1 MFRPLK
7 TILVGSGLAIA
18 ASAALATPALATTSQ
33 PAANPCGDAVAVL
46 AHDAHA
52 PATCVSGA
60 GRHET
65 HVTEAYQITAGSHG
79 GVAYI
84 KCGCV
89 VLKKAFNAGE
99 TIVLDKGST
108 VTQIEIS

>member
-7 TILVGSGLAIA
+7 AILLGSGLAVA
-18 ASAALATPALATTSQ
+18 ASAALASPALATTSQ
-33 PAANPCGDAVAVL
+33 PAAHTCGDGVAVWT
-46 AHDAHA
+46 HDTHA
-52 PATCVSGA
+52 PAACVTGA

-89 VLKKAFNAGE
+89 WVKKVFHAGD

-108 VTQIEIS
+108 VTQIDIS